1 MTEVGGGQRVDGTDR
16 LGRGLFGF
24 LGGLTTFG
32 LLCCGGLA
40 LVLGAT
46 AGTAVT
52 NALAGPLRWP
62 VAMALLA
69 LAGRLMLFVVRTERP
84 CVHSGASDP
93 DVTEAFARHGSRAR
107 RSDGAL
113 HMCIRVT
120 RIGRQRPRREEGT
133 NDDLDR

>member
-1 MTEVGGGQRVDGTDR
+1 VTEVGGGQRVGETER
-16 LGRGLFGF
+16 LGRGLFAF
-24 LGGLTTFG
+24 LGGLTPVG
-32 LLCCGGLA
+32 LLCCGGIA

-62 VAMALLA
+62 VAIALFA
-69 LAGRLMLFVVRTERP
+69 LAARLVFFLVRTERP

-93 DVTEAFARHGSRAR
+93 DVTAASLGMPAMRTGPMALYTCVFESRAR
-107 RSDGAL
+107 R
-113 HMCIRVT
+113 H
-120 RIGRQRPRREEGT
+120 RPRREEGT

>member
-1 MTEVGGGQRVDGTDR
+1 MTEVGGSQRDDGR
-16 LGRGLFGF
+16 ERAGRGMFAF
-24 LGGLTTFG
+24 VGGLTTVG

-46 AGTAVT
+46 AGTAVS

-62 VAMALLA
+62 VAIALFA
-69 LAGRLMLFVVRTERP
+69 LAARLVFFVIRTERP

-93 DVTEAFARHGSRAR
+93 DVTKAVARHGSDVHRP
-107 RSDGAL
+107 DGAL
-113 HMCIRVT
+113 QLCSRVP
-120 RIGRQRPRREEGT
+120 RGRERPRREEGT